1 MEKKL
6 LTVTAYIV
14 VILLLII
21 IVILR
26 NIKKNKKLKK
36 AITELEKEKNLI
48 ISTPI
53 LNELTKVESLV
64 KDDKT
69 KYKYDEWQSKFENI
83 RKEDIPE
90 ITEMLLD
97 ADNLAESKQYKELK
111 ILLSR
116 IELKIYKL
124 REKTNNLLE
133 EIKEITLS
141 EEKNRERIVILK
153 SKYRN
158 LKLEY
163 EKDMDSYKDVKEQIE
178 LEFENVEK
186 RFQEFEIVMERK
198 DYDEINFIVK
208 GIDEMIDHLEYV
220 VKEIP
225 AILLMCNELIPNKI
239 DDISNIYISIK
250 IKDILDRIKVLNLE
264 DVVFELKTIINYF
277 DNLYNDFDN
286 EKIAKRKF
294 ESNMK
299 SFKSKLVR
307 TDQIVS
313 NLVSQLGELKTNY
326 DLSSDD
332 VERLNIINKEVTSI
346 KDSYNNLFDCN
357 KNHTFPYTKLD
368 KELNFLIIK
377 LSKLDENLD
386 QDIYSIGSM
395 KDDELRAREQL
406 DSITKLLKKTR
417 NRIRSY
423 NIPIIPEEYYIQI
436 QDASDAIKEINKELN
451 KKPINIE
458 TLNVRVDTARDL
470 VFKVYNTT
478 NDLIKTVVMAEETII
493 YSNRYR
499 GLKDQIDIGITKAEK
514 YFNDGKYKKALE
526 LTMET
531 IDLVEPG
538 IHNRILKAF
547 QPIND

>member
-163 EKDMDSYKDVKEQIE
+163 EKDMDSYKDVTEQIE
-178 LEFENVEK
+178 LEFENVK
-186 RFQEFEIVMERK
+186 IMMK
-198 DYDEINFIVK
+198 
-208 GIDEMIDHLEYV
+208 L
-220 VKEIP
+220 
-225 AILLMCNELIPNKI
+225 ILL
-239 DDISNIYISIK
+239 
-250 IKDILDRIKVLNLE
+250 
-264 DVVFELKTIINYF
+264 
-277 DNLYNDFDN
+277 
-286 EKIAKRKF
+286 
-294 ESNMK
+294 
-299 SFKSKLVR
+299 
-307 TDQIVS
+307 
-313 NLVSQLGELKTNY
+313 
-326 DLSSDD
+326 
-332 VERLNIINKEVTSI
+332 
-346 KDSYNNLFDCN
+346 
-357 KNHTFPYTKLD
+357 
-368 KELNFLIIK
+368 
-377 LSKLDENLD
+377 
-386 QDIYSIGSM
+386 
-395 KDDELRAREQL
+395 
-406 DSITKLLKKTR
+406 
-417 NRIRSY
+417 
-423 NIPIIPEEYYIQI
+423 
-436 QDASDAIKEINKELN
+436 
-451 KKPINIE
+451 
-458 TLNVRVDTARDL
+458 
-470 VFKVYNTT
+470 
-478 NDLIKTVVMAEETII
+478 
-493 YSNRYR
+493 
-499 GLKDQIDIGITKAEK
+499 
-514 YFNDGKYKKALE
+514 
-526 LTMET
+526 
-531 IDLVEPG
+531 
-538 IHNRILKAF
+538 
-547 QPIND
+547 